1 MSFQNLPPLNA
12 LRYFE
17 AAARKG
23 SFTSAAEE
31 LHLTQSAVSQQ
42 IRNLETFIGA
52 ALFRRSTTTIELTD
66 VGKAYFGVVS
76 KALERIDIATALA
89 KAAPGTKRIEQICLS
104 ASPSFVHLWLVKR
117 LSKFHREVRS
127 VQLSLNVTR
136 HYVDFEAENV
146 DMAIRHG
153 NGEWP
158 GLQAELLMKDRIVA
172 VCSPRILQ
180 GRRQPRGLAEIGN
193 HPIIEDRVHRYWTR
207 YARFVG
213 GDIDVRNAILYDDS
227 GVIVEAA
234 INEQGIAMARA
245 SLAAS
250 AISRGHLVELFEA
263 KFSETLGYY
272 VVFPAAH
279 ALRKNVARV
288 SKWLKLE
295 AARERG

>member
-1 MSFQNLPPLNA
+1 M
-12 LRYFE
+12 
-17 AAARKG
+17 
-23 SFTSAAEE
+23 
-31 LHLTQSAVSQQ
+31 
-42 IRNLETFIGA
+42 
-52 ALFRRSTTTIELTD
+52 
-66 VGKAYFGVVS
+66 
-76 KALERIDIATALA
+76 
-89 KAAPGTKRIEQICLS
+89 
-104 ASPSFVHLWLVKR
+104 
-117 LSKFHREVRS
+117 SKFHREVRN

-180 GRRQPRGLAEIGN
+180 GRRRPRSLAEIGN

-213 GDIDVRNAILYDDS
+213 GDIDVRNVILYDDS

-250 AISRGHLVELFEA
+250 AISRGHLVELFEV
-263 KFSETLGYY
+263 KFSETLGTMSCFQQRTRY
-272 VVFPAAH
+272 
-279 ALRKNVARV
+279 ART
-288 SKWLKLE
+288 WR
-295 AARERG
+295 A